1 MSFPKS
7 FIGNPLEIPA
17 CAGMTSFV
25 FGDDSMTQKTTLSLE
40 EIYRPI
46 QTSIPA
52 VEERILEILA
62 TSNELSSEVV
72 RYFFKSKGKFLRPAL
87 VFFGASLGR
96 EISDKVVLTAAALE
110 IFHSATLIHDD
121 IIDSA
126 YLRRNLPTVNAKWNS
141 QVAVLVGDYLHDK
154 AIETIFDTKND
165 QVIAAFLQ
173 TAGIVC
179 DGEILELKEK
189 NNFNLK
195 EETYLTIIERKT
207 ATLLATCLESGA
219 LLAGLDMEH
228 VLALKRFGI
237 YFGSAFQIMDD
248 CLDFMGE
255 ENEFG
260 KTLGSDL
267 AAGVLTLPLIRL
279 IALLGEAEKADI
291 FSKVKSG
298 LGQSQLGHL
307 IRLLQQH
314 GAIEY
319 AIGKAR
325 HYAELAQLELSIF
338 PSSPFRTSLEQLLP
352 YVIERH
358 R

>member
-1 MSFPKS
+1 MSQK
-7 FIGNPLEIPA
+7 IALALE
-17 CAGMTSFV
+17 
-25 FGDDSMTQKTTLSLE
+25 D
-40 EIYRPI
+40 IYRPI
-46 QTSIPA
+46 QDSLPL

-62 TSNELSSEVV
+62 TPNELSSEVV
-72 RYFFKSKGKFLRPAL
+72 HYFFKSKGKFLRPAL
-87 VFFGASLGR
+87 VLFGACFGR
-96 EISDKVVLTAAALE
+96 GVSDEVILTAAALE

-154 AIETIFDTKND
+154 AIGAIFETKND

-207 ATLLATCLESGA
+207 AALLATCLESGA
-219 LLAGLDMEH
+219 ILAGLNMEQ

-237 YFGSAFQIMDD
+237 YFGMAFQIMDD
-248 CLDFMGE
+248 CLDFMGK

-260 KTLGSDL
+260 KTLGADL
-267 AAGVLTLPLIRL
+267 QAGVLTLPLIRL
-279 IALLGEAEKADI
+279 IALLDEGGKAEI

-298 LGQSQLGHL
+298 LNPTQLGDL
-307 IRLLQQH
+307 VCLLQEY
-314 GAIEY
+314 GAVDYSI
-319 AIGKAR
+319 AKACEFTER
-325 HYAELAQLELSIF
+325 ASLELAIF
-338 PSSPFRTSLEQLLP
+338 PSSPTRRSLQALLQ
-352 YVIERH
+352 YVVERN

>member
-1 MSFPKS
+1 MAQ
-7 FIGNPLEIPA
+7 NTL
-17 CAGMTSFV
+17 
-25 FGDDSMTQKTTLSLE
+25 LSLD
-40 EIYRPI
+40 EIYQPV
-46 QTSIPA
+46 SPHLPK
-52 VEERILEILA
+52 VEEKILDILSA
-62 TSNELSSEVV
+62 PNELAGDVI
-72 RYFFKSKGKFLRPAL
+72 RYFFKAKGKFLRPAL
-87 VFFGASLGR
+87 TLFGASFGR
-96 EISDKVVLTAAALE
+96 QIPDSAVQAAAALE

-154 AIETIFDTKND
+154 AIGAIFDTKND
-165 QVIAAFLQ
+165 RLISAFLN
-173 TAGIVC
+173 TAGTVC

-195 EETYLTIIERKT
+195 EEVYLTIIERKT
-207 ATLLATCLESGA
+207 AALLATCLEAGAILSG
-219 LLAGLDMEH
+219 LSVEEG
-228 VLALKRFGI
+228 LALRRYGTFFGI
-237 YFGSAFQIMDD
+237 AFQIMDD

-279 IALLGEAEKADI
+279 IELLDQNKKAEI
-291 FSKVKSG
+291 FSNVKSG
-298 LGQSQLGHL
+298 LAQSQLREL
-307 IRLLQQH
+307 VRLLEEH
-314 GAIEY
+314 GALAY
-319 AIGKAR
+319 AISKAR
-325 HYAELAQLELSIF
+325 QYTERAALELSVF
-338 PSSPFRTSLEQLLP
+338 PSSAPRRSLEALLN

>member
-1 MSFPKS
+1 M
-7 FIGNPLEIPA
+7 IGKEK
-17 CAGMTSFV
+17 M
-25 FGDDSMTQKTTLSLE
+25 DQKTTVELE

-46 QTSIPA
+46 EAFLPQ
-52 VEERILEILA
+52 VGERILEILA
-62 TSNELSSEVV
+62 TSNELSSEVI
-72 RYFFKSKGKFLRPAL
+72 RYFFKAKGKHLRPAL
-87 VFFGASLGR
+87 VLFGASLGR
-96 EISDKVVLTAAALE
+96 EISEKAILTAAALE

-154 AIETIFDTKND
+154 AIETIFEIKND

-195 EETYLTIIERKT
+195 EETYFTIIERKT
-207 ATLLATCLESGA
+207 AALLATCLESGA
-219 LLAGLDMEH
+219 ILAGFEIER

-237 YFGSAFQIMDD
+237 YFGMAFQVMDD
-248 CLDFMGE
+248 CLDFMGK

-260 KTLGSDL
+260 KTLGADL
-267 AAGVLTLPLIRL
+267 QAGVLTLPLIRL
-279 IALLGEAEKADI
+279 IALLGEGGKAEI

-298 LGQSQLGHL
+298 LNHTQLGDL
-307 IRLLQQH
+307 VCLLQEY
-314 GAIEY
+314 GALDY
-319 AIGKAR
+319 SFGKAR
-325 HYAELAQLELSIF
+325 EFTERASLELAVL
-338 PSSPFRTSLEQLLP
+338 PDSPTRRSLQTLLQ
-352 YVIERH
+352 YVIERN

>member
-1 MSFPKS
+1 
-7 FIGNPLEIPA
+7 
-17 CAGMTSFV
+17 
-25 FGDDSMTQKTTLSLE
+25 MTQPVLSSLDD
-40 EIYRPI
+40 IYAPI
-46 QTSIPA
+46 QPYLSQ
-52 VEERILEILA
+52 VEEKILEILA
-62 TSNELSSEVV
+62 TPNELASDII

-87 VFFGASLGR
+87 TLFGASFGSR
-96 EISDKVVLTAAALE
+96 VSDSTVQAAAALE

-126 YLRRNLPTVNAKWNS
+126 YLRRNFPTVHAKWNS
-141 QVAVLVGDYLHDK
+141 QIAVLVGDYLHDK
-154 AIETIFDTKND
+154 AIGAIFDTKSD
-165 QVIAAFLQ
+165 RLISAFLN
-173 TAGIVC
+173 TAGTVC
-179 DGEILELKEK
+179 DGEILEWKEK

-207 ATLLATCLESGA
+207 AALLATCLEAGA
-219 LLAGLDMEH
+219 ILAGLSVEEG
-228 VLALKRFGI
+228 LALKRYGTFFGI
-237 YFGSAFQIMDD
+237 AFQIMDD

-279 IALLGEAEKADI
+279 VALLDENKKAEI

-298 LGQSQLGHL
+298 LAQQELREL
-307 IRLLQQH
+307 VRLLEQY
-314 GAIEY
+314 GALDY
-319 AIGKAR
+319 AIAR
-325 HYAELAQLELSIF
+325 ARQFTERAALELSVF
-338 PSSPFRTSLEQLLP
+338 PSSASRRSLEALLQ

>member
-1 MSFPKS
+1 M
-7 FIGNPLEIPA
+7 N
-17 CAGMTSFV
+17 
-25 FGDDSMTQKTTLSLE
+25 QKTALSLE
-40 EIYRPI
+40 EIYKPI
-46 QTSIPA
+46 QSALPR
-52 VEERILEILA
+52 VEEQILEILA
-62 TSNELSSEVV
+62 TPNELSSEVI

-87 VFFGASLGR
+87 VFFGASFGG
-96 EISDKVVLTAAALE
+96 EIPEKAILTAAALE

-195 EETYLTIIERKT
+195 EEAYLTIIERKT
-207 ATLLATCLESGA
+207 AALLATCLESGA
-219 LLAGLDMEH
+219 LLGHLELEH
-228 VLALKRFGI
+228 ALALKRFGI
-237 YFGSAFQIMDD
+237 YFGIAFQIMDD
-248 CLDFMGE
+248 CLDFMGK

-260 KTLGSDL
+260 KTLGADL
-267 AAGVLTLPLIRL
+267 QAGVLTLPLIRL
-279 IALLGEAEKADI
+279 ITLLDESGKAEI
-291 FSKVKSG
+291 FSRVKSG
-298 LGQSQLGHL
+298 LNNAQLSDL
-307 IRLLQQH
+307 VCLLQEY
-314 GAIEY
+314 GALDYSI
-319 AIGKAR
+319 AKAR
-325 HYAELAQLELSIF
+325 EFTDRASLELAIF
-338 PSSPFRTSLEQLLP
+338 PDSPTKHSLQGLLH
-352 YVIERH
+352 YVIERN

>member
-1 MSFPKS
+1 M
-7 FIGNPLEIPA
+7 I
-17 CAGMTSFV
+17 
-25 FGDDSMTQKTTLSLE
+25 QKTAVSLE

-46 QTSIPA
+46 QGFLPA

-62 TSNELSSEVV
+62 TPNELSSEVV

-87 VFFGASLGR
+87 VLFGASFGSG
-96 EISDKVVLTAAALE
+96 ISDSVVTTAAALE

-154 AIETIFDTKND
+154 AIGAIFETRND
-165 QVIAAFLQ
+165 QVIAAFLK
-173 TAGIVC
+173 TAGVVC

-195 EETYLTIIERKT
+195 EEAYLTIIERKT
-207 ATLLATCLESGA
+207 AALLATCLESGA
-219 LLAGLDMEH
+219 ILGGLNVEQ
-228 VLALKRFGI
+228 VLALKRFGL
-237 YFGSAFQIMDD
+237 YFGMAFQIMDD
-248 CLDFMGE
+248 CLDFAGK

-260 KTLGSDL
+260 KTLGADL
-267 AAGVLTLPLIRL
+267 QAGVLTLPLIRL
-279 IALLGEAEKADI
+279 ITLLDEAGKAEI

-298 LGQSQLGHL
+298 LNPSELGAL
-307 IRLLQQH
+307 VLLLREH
-314 GAIEY
+314 GALDYSIE
-319 AIGKAR
+319 KAR
-325 HYAELAQLELSIF
+325 ELNERSALELSIF
-338 PSSPFRTSLEQLLP
+338 PDSPSKKSLYALLQ
-352 YVIERH
+352 YVIERN

>member
-1 MSFPKS
+1 M
-7 FIGNPLEIPA
+7 
-17 CAGMTSFV
+17 
-25 FGDDSMTQKTTLSLE
+25 DQKTIVSLE
-40 EIYRPI
+40 EIYKPI
-46 QTSIPA
+46 HSFLPA

-62 TSNELSSEVV
+62 TPNELSSEVV

-87 VFFGASLGR
+87 VLFGASFGSG
-96 EISDKVVLTAAALE
+96 IPHFVVTTAAALE

-126 YLRRNLPTVNAKWNS
+126 YLRRNLPTINAKWNS

-154 AIETIFDTKND
+154 AIEAIFETGND
-165 QVIAAFLQ
+165 QVIAAFLK

-195 EETYLTIIERKT
+195 EDAYFTIIERKT

-219 LLAGLDMEH
+219 ILGGLNVDQ
-228 VLALKRFGI
+228 VLALKRFGL
-237 YFGSAFQIMDD
+237 YFGMAFQIMDD
-248 CLDFMGE
+248 CLDFAGK

-260 KTLGSDL
+260 KTLGADL
-267 AAGVLTLPLIRL
+267 QAGVLTLPLIRL
-279 IALLGEAEKADI
+279 ITLLDEAGKAEI

-298 LGQSQLGHL
+298 LNHSELGDL
-307 IRLLQQH
+307 VLLLREH
-314 GAIEY
+314 GALDYSIER
-319 AIGKAR
+319 AR
-325 HYAELAQLELSIF
+325 EFNERSALELSIF
-338 PSSPFRTSLEQLLP
+338 PDSPSKKSLYALLQ
-352 YVIERH
+352 YVIERN